1 MNQAE
6 SLYELLRSS
15 TAVLEVQDSQR
26 ARDGFDLRLE
36 VRAKGMPEL
45 ARLLKEQGL
54 FLEFITA
61 VDHGESLELIYVFG
75 AWLRPFRVMAR
86 CPASLM
92 EPSPSLVEVFAAA
105 NWQEREAFDM
115 FGLEFAGHPDLK
127 RILLP
132 AEADFHPLRKDFRP
146 DAGHGGDWFKG
157 ETA

>member
-1 MNQAE
+1 M
-6 SLYELLRSS
+6 
-15 TAVLEVQDSQR
+15 LEAQGSQS
-26 ARDGFDLRLE
+26 ARDGFDLRLAI
-36 VRAKGMPEL
+36 RAKGMPEL
-45 ARLLKEQGL
+45 ARLFKEHGC

-61 VDHGESLELIYVFG
+61 VDHGESLELIYVFS

-92 EPSPSLVEVFAAA
+92 EPSPSLVEVLAAA
-105 NWQEREAFDM
+105 DWQEREVFDM

-132 AEADFHPLRKDFRP
+132 EDADFHPLRKDFKPGAR
-146 DAGHGGDWFKG
+146 HGGDWFEG